1 MTMICPIT
9 CPTTC
14 LSIRCKPSLILQA
27 LVANGNVW
35 SKPPNPWLRGLANG
49 VRDFAYGLYVHE
61 DLAAKVLGPR

>member
-1 MTMICPIT
+1 
-9 CPTTC
+9 
-14 LSIRCKPSLILQA
+14 
-27 LVANGNVW
+27 VANGNVW